1 MNKWLVTLT
10 VMLPTLIEII
20 DISIVNV
27 SLDHIRGSLSA
38 GIDEST
44 WAITSYLVSN
54 AVIIPMS
61 GWLSRLMGRKRY
73 LIASISLFT
82 VSSFMCGAAWNLQS
96 LIVFRVL
103 QGIGGG
109 GLQPVSQSIL
119 LETYPPRQ
127 HGMAMG
133 IFGIGIMFG
142 PILGPILGGV
152 ISDNWS
158 WRWIFFINVPFC
170 ILAILMTHYVIKDP
184 HYMQKTKMKIDY
196 WGLALLAVGIGC
208 LQMVLDKGERENW
221 FDSGYITWLA
231 VAAAFCLA
239 LFVIMELFAEH
250 PIIDLR
256 SFKNVSFTSGN
267 LVMFFTFLSFF
278 SSLVLLPIYLQTLMG
293 YTATLAGFVLGPGGI
308 ATLVTMPI
316 AGRLITK
323 VNPKWMVSVGIV
335 INAAAAWMLSNL
347 NLTTD
352 YDTVAW
358 LRVLLGVGVGLIFVP
373 LTTLTLSSVRKEE
386 MGNAAAIYNF
396 LRNLGGSFGVALV
409 TTVVSRRAQFHQ
421 ARLVEHLTPFDPAYV
436 NALGSSV
443 PQALQYGAGPG
454 APPPDQGGL
463 GLIYR
468 ELIRQATMMSF
479 NDAFFITFLV
489 MLAIIPLVLLLKRPR
504 HP

>member
-1 MNKWLVTLT
+1 MSSLLATGFGAGL
-10 VMLPTLIEII
+10 LPRAPGTW
-20 DISIVNV
+20 
-27 SLDHIRGSLSA
+27 GSL
-38 GIDEST
+38 
-44 WAITSYLVSN
+44 
-54 AVIIPMS
+54 
-61 GWLSRLMGRKRY
+61 
-73 LIASISLFT
+73 
-82 VSSFMCGAAWNLQS
+82 
-96 LIVFRVL
+96 
-103 QGIGGG
+103 
-109 GLQPVSQSIL
+109 
-119 LETYPPRQ
+119 
-127 HGMAMG
+127 
-133 IFGIGIMFG
+133 
-142 PILGPILGGV
+142 
-152 ISDNWS
+152 
-158 WRWIFFINVPFC
+158 
-170 ILAILMTHYVIKDP
+170 
-184 HYMQKTKMKIDY
+184 
-196 WGLALLAVGIGC
+196 
-208 LQMVLDKGERENW
+208 
-221 FDSGYITWLA
+221 LA